1 MAPSEVP
8 PIVVSYRSLSKI
20 VNGTEN
26 AQQETDKAAQEV
38 AESPV
43 QQAMLLAQFGEA
55 LRELEDEAE
64 EIDPE
69 LLIAPQNR
77 MASLLQSYAA
87 ERGEAA
93 GPQALE
99 PVAQGGAELKF
110 FTDDYSGWIKSFFS
124 WVQKSGWHKI
134 ARPATDDP
142 EPVADKVRLALVSDW
157 GTGLYGA
164 PDCARSI
171 DDDPEDF
178 QLLLHLGDIYY
189 SGTEKEVKERFLDR
203 WCKRPGVPSRALNGN
218 HEMYSGGYGY
228 FDKVLPTFGQKSSY
242 FALQNEHW
250 TLVALDTAHTDHDL
264 DDEQVRWLKKTV
276 DGAGNR
282 KVVLFSH
289 HQLFSRL
296 ESQGRKLAQKLGE
309 LLTQKRIFAWY
320 WGHEHR
326 CVLHDQ
332 HPSYGMY
339 ARCLGHG
346 GMPYD
351 RKKALQMPEHKRVDD
366 MIWRRFEAKD
376 MIPGGLLLD
385 GSNEYMGD
393 KKEKY
398 GPNGY
403 MTLEIDGSRLT
414 EVVYTPHR
422 REILR
427 QELA

>member
-1 MAPSEVP
+1 MAPSGSP
-8 PIVVSYRSLSKI
+8 PVVVSYRSLSQI

-26 AQQETDKAAQEV
+26 AQQKTDKAAEEV

-43 QQAMLLAQFGEA
+43 QQAMLLAQFGKA
-55 LRELEDEAE
+55 LQVLEDESE

-69 LLIAPQNR
+69 LLIAPGNR
-77 MASLLQSYAA
+77 MASMLQSYAA
-87 ERGEAA
+87 EKGEEA
-93 GPQALE
+93 GAFE

-110 FTDDYSGWIKSFFS
+110 FTDDYSGWVKSFFS
-124 WVQKSGWHKI
+124 WVQESGWHKI
-134 ARPATDDP
+134 VRPATDEP
-142 EPVADKVRLALVSDW
+142 EPLADKVRMALISDW

-189 SGTEKEVKERFLDR
+189 SGTKKEVQERFLDR
-203 WCKRPGVPSRALNGN
+203 WCKRPGVPSRSLNGN

-228 FDKVLPTFGQKSSY
+228 FDKVLPALGQKSSY

-250 TLVALDTAHTDHDL
+250 TLAALDTAHIDHDL
-264 DDEQVRWLKKTV
+264 DDEQVRWLKKIL
-276 DGAGNR
+276 DGAGQR

-296 ESQGRKLAQKLGE
+296 ESQGEKLAEKLGE
-309 LLTQKRIFAWY
+309 LLTQKRIHAWY

-326 CVLHDQ
+326 CVLHDR
-332 HPSYGMY
+332 HPSYEMY

-351 RKKALQMPEHKRVDD
+351 RKKALQMPEHSRVDD
-366 MIWRRFEAKD
+366 MIWRRFEAKNT
-376 MIPGGLLLD
+376 IPGGLLLD
-385 GSNEYMGD
+385 GPNEYMGD

-403 MTLEIDGSRLT
+403 MVLEFDGPHLT

-422 REILR
+422 REIFR